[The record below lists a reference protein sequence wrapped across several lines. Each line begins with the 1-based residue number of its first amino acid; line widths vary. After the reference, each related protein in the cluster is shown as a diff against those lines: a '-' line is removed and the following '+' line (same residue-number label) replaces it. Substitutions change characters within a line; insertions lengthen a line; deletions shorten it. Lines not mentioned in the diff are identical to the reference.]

1 MEENCVGRKRWKMLV
16 VCWARWDCKIID
28 ICLHEVYGSHLSN
41 VELIRHMRCA
51 FCVLTEYLL
60 FYELFTHRIQYAR
73 STKKW
78 GRQKDR
84 ILSHCTRVMNENI
97 PFFFCIILEL
107 WVLRRMKARTK
118 TDTESMKYINKSN
131 QHCKEYSDRSP
142 VIACIRKSDIAHCG
156 HTNLIEKKPRLSF
169 ENGNGIF
176 FSWALSRRGWWWCCC
191 HFA

>member
-97 PFFFCIILEL
+97 PFFFVLFWNFEFCGAWKRGQKQTQNQWNILIKAINIARSTAIDHQS
-107 WVLRRMKARTK
+107 LRAFGNPTSPIAATRT
-118 TDTESMKYINKSN
+118 
-131 QHCKEYSDRSP
+131 
-142 VIACIRKSDIAHCG
+142 
-156 HTNLIEKKPRLSF
+156 
-169 ENGNGIF
+169 
-176 FSWALSRRGWWWCCC
+176 
-191 HFA
+191 